1 MRNFTINFGPQHPAA
16 HGVLRLVLELD
27 GEIVERVDPHIG
39 LLHRGTEKLI
49 EHKTYLQANGY
60 FDRRDYVAPMNQ
72 EHAFCLAAEKLLELP
87 VPRRAQLI
95 RVLYSEIGRPS
106 IDPEL
111 MIRMLLIG
119 YCCGIRSE
127 RRLCEENNP
136 ASRFKLPQEIIG
148 DAADLMK
155 PNSIV
160 DALVFGEDI
169 INIDLPIK
177 VELKVVEAPPSFK
190 GNTASGGSKQVKLET
205 GATINVPFFINE
217 GDIVRVNTRERIYVE
232 RVTKSG

>member
-1 MRNFTINFGPQHPAA
+1 MLGYNDLKPGTYI
-16 HGVLRLVLELD
+16 VLDGKPYVVLEFNFLRMQQRKPAVQTKIKD
-27 GEIVERVDPHIG
+27 LTSGKVISRSFHPQDVIEEADISRKKVKFLYTNRGE
-39 LLHRGTEKLI
+39 
-49 EHKTYLQANGY
+49 YW
-60 FDRRDYVAPMNQ
+60 F
-72 EHAFCLAAEKLLELP
+72 
-87 VPRRAQLI
+87 
-95 RVLYSEIGRPS
+95 
-106 IDPEL
+106 
-111 MIRMLLIG
+111 
-119 YCCGIRSE
+119 
-127 RRLCEENNP
+127 CEENNP

-148 DAADLMK
+148 DASNLMK
-155 PNSIV
+155 QNMLV